1 MSRYKKLLTAA
12 ALAGVLSWHAG
23 CSAEPEETNARA
35 SEGTDAAT
43 QGVTERSTPAASLR
57 GSSALQAEAEGLLRP
72 LELRPH
78 RYVAEMSQEE
88 IEKAS
93 RTPQG
98 EFIDPRKVIELL
110 RKGPQEPAAQ
120 ATDADNNDSVSGWRI
135 NNQVQEEALV
145 QFDAGDLDAAVRSW
159 ENLLVDTRAW
169 TISVEVDCDSSILR
183 GSFDLLRPLNAPLFL
198 LAVKID
204 ERNCYRLCLGVFA
217 RREDASAWMKR
228 IQLKLPNSVPFVLSI
243 SRNAR

>member
-1 MSRYKKLLTAA
+1 
-12 ALAGVLSWHAG
+12 
-23 CSAEPEETNARA
+23 
-35 SEGTDAAT
+35 
-43 QGVTERSTPAASLR
+43 
-57 GSSALQAEAEGLLRP
+57 
-72 LELRPH
+72 
-78 RYVAEMSQEE
+78 MSQEE

-110 RKGPQEPAAQ
+110 REGPPEPAAQ
-120 ATDADNNDSVSGWRI
+120 ATDAENGDSVAGWRI
-135 NNQVQEEALV
+135 NDQVQEEALV

-169 TISVEVDCDSSILR
+169 TISVEVDCDFSILR
-183 GSFDLLRPLNAPLFL
+183 ESFDLLRPLTAPLFL

-228 IQLKLPNSVPFVLSI
+228 IQLKLPNSVPFVLSV